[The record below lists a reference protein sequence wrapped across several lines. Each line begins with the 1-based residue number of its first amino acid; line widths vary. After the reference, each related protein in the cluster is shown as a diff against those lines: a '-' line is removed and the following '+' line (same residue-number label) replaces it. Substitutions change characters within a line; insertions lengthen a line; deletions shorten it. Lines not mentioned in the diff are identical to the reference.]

1 MQEPGSFE
9 TTAAALSVFA
19 HGAFIA
25 IMLLSPGLWGI
36 RPVQEPKTV
45 MTITLGG
52 GAPGPTSGGLTSEG
66 GRPVQEMKPADEAP
80 RPEALRPPAAKTPEK
95 SSSATTAAAAE
106 ACERIA
112 EDGNVIGGIGSCNE
126 RSASDSEMPREAA
139 RGSS

>member
-36 RPVQEPKTV
+36 GPVQGPKTV

-80 RPEALRPPAAKTPEK
+80 RPEALRPPAAKTPEMTLPEK
-95 SSSATTAAAAE
+95 
-106 ACERIA
+106 
-112 EDGNVIGGIGSCNE
+112 
-126 RSASDSEMPREAA
+126 
-139 RGSS
+139 